1 MAKSLSL
8 PQVESDAE
16 HFKRFQLA
24 MFNSAKA
31 TIERNA
37 KGLPVEILEAY
48 MKKIGGDLVVVN
60 KDYEDVDDVSPF
72 RIRIVALAG
81 RVNVVAGWG

>member
-1 MAKSLSL
+1 MAKSTPL
-8 PQVESDAE
+8 PQVESDEE

-24 MFNSAKA
+24 MFNSAKT
-31 TIERNA
+31 TIEKNA
-37 KGLPVEILEAY
+37 KGLPVEVLKAY

-60 KDYEDVDDVSPF
+60 KDYDDDDFVSPF
-72 RIRIVALAG
+72 RIRVTALAG